1 MITRTVTT
9 RSALFTAAILL
20 SAALFISGWVG
31 CAAPETGPGTPD
43 KAQLQHYEMLKSAI
57 DAKSKN
63 DALAALK
70 LLEGDVHRWQVD
82 YSVIAI
88 TMHDQNSLTDA
99 VNKEDWALAN
109 KILLNLNAK
118 YGHPE

>member
-1 MITRTVTT
+1 
-9 RSALFTAAILL
+9 
-20 SAALFISGWVG
+20 
-31 CAAPETGPGTPD
+31 
-43 KAQLQHYEMLKSAI
+43 MLKSAI